1 MHQNRPQRDDIMRDW
16 KSGILERLAALALAL
31 AVLTATLVTAG
42 AAKADTD
49 EIRIAQQFGVSYLP
63 LIVVREQGLLEK
75 AAAANGI
82 ADLKVEWQKFSG
94 AAAMNEAL
102 ISGNLDVASAGIGPL
117 ITVWSRTH
125 DNLKVHAFAALGSIP
140 NYLNTNNPNV
150 ESLKDFTASDK
161 IALPSV
167 KVGFQPIVL
176 QMAAE
181 QAFGE
186 GNHEKLDDLTVSLP
200 HPDALAALTA
210 GNGTITAHFTSPPFQ
225 QIELK
230 DPKIHRVLSSYDVLG
245 GPHTFNVVYGTAAFH
260 DENPK
265 LSQAFV
271 TALQQAVD
279 FINKD
284 PKAAAALYAKAEKSP
299 LSVDEIEALIRDKD
313 NVFTLTPQRTEKFAE
328 FLYRTKQ
335 IDHQVSSWKD
345 LFFPEIQNLPGS

>member
-1 MHQNRPQRDDIMRDW
+1 MDIMRYW
-16 KSGILERLAALALAL
+16 SRGILKRLVAPAL
-31 AVLTATLVTAG
+31 AVAMAGTAG
-42 AAKADTD
+42 AANADTN
-49 EIRIAQQFGVSYLP
+49 EIRIAQQFGISYLP

-75 AAAANGI
+75 AAADSGI
-82 ADLKVEWQKFSG
+82 PDLKVEWQKFSG
-94 AAAMNEAL
+94 AVAMNEAL
-102 ISGNLDVASAGIGPL
+102 ISGSLDVASAGIGPL
-117 ITVWSRTH
+117 ITIWSRTH
-125 DNLKVHAFAALGSIP
+125 DNLKVHAFASLGSIP

-150 ESLKDFTASDK
+150 KTLKDFTSADK

-181 QAFGE
+181 QVFGA
-186 GNHEKLDDLTVSLP
+186 GNFEKLDELTVSLP
-200 HPDALAALTA
+200 HPDALAALTSGSGA
-210 GNGTITAHFTSPPFQ
+210 ITAHFTSPPFQ

-279 FINKD
+279 FINKE
-284 PKAAAALYAKAEKSP
+284 PKAAAELYAKAEKSP
-299 LSVDEIEALIRDKD
+299 LSLAEIEALIREKD
-313 NVFTLTPQRTEKFAE
+313 NVFTLAPQRTEKFAE
-328 FLYRTKQ
+328 FLYRNKL
-335 IDHQVSSWKD
+335 IDHQAASWKD